1 MHNLL
6 VAACLTASL
15 AHAPAAKK
23 PLTKKPG
30 EEYPKAIQV
39 RATTLTQ
46 ALAHRIHLNEG
57 QYLRIKRLHLQYLN
71 ERRDLE
77 MDLVGA
83 PAAER
88 DTRLAA
94 SQQQYEQALNDLL
107 YPDQRVAYQQLR
119 ANFTA
124 HRL

>member
-1 MHNLL
+1 MYNLL

-15 AHAPAAKK
+15 AHAPATKKPTAKK
-23 PLTKKPG
+23 PS
-30 EEYPKAIQV
+30 EDYPKSIQV

-71 ERRDLE
+71 ERHELE
-77 MDLVGA
+77 LSLAGA
-83 PAAER
+83 SAAER
-88 DTRLAA
+88 DTQLAA
-94 SQQQYEQALNDLL
+94 SQLRYEQSLNDLL

>member
-1 MHNLL
+1 MHHLI

-15 AHAPAAKK
+15 TSAPAA
-23 PLTKKPG
+23 KKPG
-30 EEYPKAIQV
+30 EEYPKSIQV

-57 QYLRIKRLHLQYLN
+57 QYLGIKRLHLQYLN
-71 ERRDLE
+71 DRRELE
-77 MDLVGA
+77 MSLVGA
-83 PAAER
+83 PAADR
-88 DTRLAA
+88 DTQLAA
-94 SQQQYEQALNDLL
+94 AQLSYEQALNDLL

-119 ANFTA
+119 ANMTA

>member
-15 AHAPAAKK
+15 AHAPIAKK
-23 PLTKKPG
+23 PTAKKPADD
-30 EEYPKAIQV
+30 YPKAIQV

-57 QYLRIKRLHLQYLN
+57 QYLRIKRLHLQYLS

-94 SQQQYEQALNDLL
+94 AQQHYEQTLNDLL

>member
-1 MHNLL
+1 MHHLI

-15 AHAPAAKK
+15 ISAPAKK
-23 PLTKKPG
+23 PTAKKPA

-57 QYLRIKRLHLQYLN
+57 QYLRIKRLHLQYLT

-77 MDLVGA
+77 IDLAGA

-88 DTRLAA
+88 DTQLAA
-94 SQQQYEQALNDLL
+94 AQARYEQSLNDLL
-107 YPDQRVAYQQLR
+107 YPDQRLAYQQLR

>member
-1 MHNLL
+1 MHHLL
-6 VAACLTASL
+6 ATACLTASL
-15 AHAPAAKK
+15 LGAPVAKKPAAKK
-23 PLTKKPG
+23 PTDD
-30 EEYPKAIQV
+30 YPKAIQV

-57 QYLRIKRLHLQYLN
+57 QYLRIKRLHLQYLS

-94 SQQQYEQALNDLL
+94 AQQQYEQALNDLL

>member
-1 MHNLL
+1 MHHLL
-6 VAACLTASL
+6 AAACLTASL
-15 AHAPAAKK
+15 LGAPVAKK
-23 PLTKKPG
+23 PTTKKPTDD
-30 EEYPKAIQV
+30 YPKAIQV

-57 QYLRIKRLHLQYLN
+57 QYLRIKRLHLQYLT

-94 SQQQYEQALNDLL
+94 AQQQYEQTLNDLL

>member
-1 MHNLL
+1 
-6 VAACLTASL
+6 
-15 AHAPAAKK
+15 
-23 PLTKKPG
+23 
-30 EEYPKAIQV
+30 V

-57 QYLRIKRLHLQYLN
+57 QYLRIKRLHLQYLT

-88 DTRLAA
+88 DTQLAA
-94 SQQQYEQALNDLL
+94 AQLRYEQTLSDML
-107 YPDQRVAYQQLR
+107 YPDQRLAYQQLR

>member
-1 MHNLL
+1 
-6 VAACLTASL
+6 V
-15 AHAPAAKK
+15 AKK
-23 PLTKKPG
+23 PTAKKPT
-30 EEYPKAIQV
+30 EDYPKAIQV

-57 QYLRIKRLHLQYLN
+57 QYLRIKRLHLQYLT

-94 SQQQYEQALNDLL
+94 AQQQYEQALNDLL

>member
-1 MHNLL
+1 MYNLL
-6 VAACLTASL
+6 AAAYLTASL
-15 AHAPAAKK
+15 ASSPV
-23 PLTKKPG
+23 TKKHPG

-46 ALAHRIHLNEG
+46 ALAHRIRLNEG
-57 QYLRIKRLHLQYLN
+57 QYVRIKRLHLQYLN
-71 ERRDLE
+71 ERRELE
-77 MDLVGA
+77 LSLVGA

-88 DTRLAA
+88 DTQLAA
-94 SQQQYEQALNDLL
+94 AQLSYEQALSDLL

>member
-1 MHNLL
+1 MYNLL
-6 VAACLTASL
+6 LAACLTASL
-15 AHAPAAKK
+15 AHGSAAKK
-23 PLTKKPG
+23 PLTKKPSDD
-30 EEYPKAIQV
+30 YPKSIQV

-57 QYLRIKRLHLQYLN
+57 QYLRIKRLHLQYLS

-88 DTRLAA
+88 DTKLAA
-94 SQQQYEQALNDLL
+94 SQLRYEQALNDLL

>member
-1 MHNLL
+1 MYNLL
-6 VAACLTASL
+6 VAVCLTASL
-15 AHAPAAKK
+15 AHAPVAKKPAAKK
-23 PLTKKPG
+23 PADD
-30 EEYPKAIQV
+30 YPKAIQV

-57 QYLRIKRLHLQYLN
+57 QYLRIKRLHLQYLS
-71 ERRDLE
+71 ERRDME

-88 DTRLAA
+88 DTKLAA
-94 SQQQYEQALNDLL
+94 AQQHYEQTLNDLL

>member
-1 MHNLL
+1 MYNLL

-15 AHAPAAKK
+15 AHAPVAKKPAAKK
-23 PLTKKPG
+23 PADD
-30 EEYPKAIQV
+30 YPKAIQV

-57 QYLRIKRLHLQYLN
+57 QYLRIKRLHLQYLS

-88 DTRLAA
+88 DTKLAA
-94 SQQQYEQALNDLL
+94 AQQHYEQTLNDLL

>member
-1 MHNLL
+1 MNNLL
-6 VAACLTASL
+6 LAACLTASL
-15 AHAPAAKK
+15 ATTSATTRKK
-23 PLTKKPG
+23 PT
-30 EEYPKAIQV
+30 EDYPKSIQV

-57 QYLRIKRLHLQYLN
+57 QYLRIKRLHLQYLS

-88 DTRLAA
+88 DTKLAA
-94 SQQQYEQALNDLL
+94 AQQHYEQTLNDLL